1 MKRPVLII
9 EDTILFPESELRM
22 ETDHEAQI
30 RTLNVA
36 DKTEQHEI
44 LVATPLDTGDTF
56 DITELPSIAILGSM
70 ELHLSIPPES
80 KVRSVI
86 LGLRRVNVHSYY
98 FENGVYYAECEEIL
112 VPKVSL
118 KDEILYKDMLL
129 RLLERYI
136 KESPYMSNALMS
148 QIKGIDQLSIL
159 TDVVASFLTVPSSEK
174 KKYLYEI
181 NPINRAKM
189 IMEEIKK
196 ELGIVK
202 IEREI
207 DIAVQKEMEKS
218 QKEFLL
224 REKLKVIQKELG
236 DVSSKEQDIERMKKK
251 LPKLKCPNKIRK
263 RIEEELKRYENVS
276 SNSPELSGIRDY
288 LDWLFRLPWQ
298 RYTKD
303 NANLKEVSNYLNQSH
318 YGLDDVKKRMIEY
331 LAVKENT
338 KKQKERTPILCFVGP
353 PGVGKTS
360 FAYSIGEA
368 LNRTVAKI
376 SVGGMSDEAEIVG
389 HRRTYVGSIPGRIIQ
404 GIAKCK
410 SANPVF
416 IIDEIDKMQKDFRGD
431 PASCLLE
438 VLDKEQN
445 MHFQDHYLEEEFD
458 LSNVLFIATAN
469 YEDQIPLELR
479 DRLEIIH
486 ISSYTEY
493 EKLEI
498 AKQCLLPKLL
508 NQNGLTTLEVQFS
521 DEALL
526 EIIRS
531 YTKEAGV
538 RDLERMIDQ
547 ILRKI
552 VKKIYVDKETPYFEI
567 VKTMLPE
574 FLDDP
579 IYHYHDS
586 AKKVQVGVVNGLAYT
601 PFGGDILPIEVTY
614 FEGKGNLILTG
625 SLGEVMQESAHI
637 ALNYIKANKGRFGI
651 AQKLF
656 LENDIH
662 IHIPEGAVSKEGPSA
677 GIALTTALISSLT
690 LKSVSGSVAMTGEI
704 TLRGHVLA
712 IGGVREKV
720 IGAHRAGIR
729 EIYLP
734 LENKKDVKKLP
745 KNIQKEIQFHYV
757 ERYME
762 VYESLFEKRKVKI

>member
-9 EDTILFPESELRM
+9 EDAILFPESELRM
-22 ETDHEAQI
+22 ETDRQDQV
-30 RTLNVA
+30 RTLNIV
-36 DKTEQHEI
+36 DQETPHEVI
-44 LVATPLDTGDTF
+44 VATPLHTVDTL
-56 DITELPSIAILGSM
+56 DITELPSMAILASL
-70 ELHLSIPPES
+70 ELYLTIPNS

-86 LGLRRVNVHSYY
+86 LGLRRVNVTSYSL
-98 FENGVYYAECEEIL
+98 EDGIYYAECEEVLEADISE
-112 VPKVSL
+112 KE
-118 KDEILYKDMLL
+118 KFLYKDMLL
-129 RLLERYI
+129 RLVDRYI
-136 KESPYMSNALMS
+136 KESPYMSNALLS
-148 QIKGIDQLSIL
+148 QINGIDSLDVL
-159 TDVVASFLTVPSSEK
+159 TDVVSSFLNLPFEEK

-181 NPINRAKM
+181 NPVTRAKM
-189 IMEEIKK
+189 IMEEIKR
-196 ELGIVK
+196 ELGMVK

-207 DIAVQKEMEKS
+207 DMAVQKEMEKS

-224 REKLKVIQKELG
+224 REKLKVIQEELG
-236 DVSSKEQDIERMKKK
+236 DVSSKEQDIEKMKKR
-251 LPKLKCPNKIRK
+251 LAKLKCPRK
-263 RIEEELKRYENVS
+263 VRTRIEEELKRYENLS
-276 SNSPELSGIRDY
+276 SNSPETSGIRDY
-288 LDWLFRLPWQ
+288 LDWLFRLPWEK
-298 RYTKD
+298 YTKD
-303 NANLKEVSNYLNQSH
+303 NEDLKDVSSYLDRSH
-318 YGLDDVKKRMIEY
+318 YGLVDVKARMIEY

-360 FAYSIGEA
+360 FAYSIARA
-368 LNRTVAKI
+368 LHRNVAKI

-389 HRRTYVGSIPGRIIQ
+389 HRRTYIGSIPGRIIQ
-404 GIAKCK
+404 GIAKAK

-458 LSNVLFIATAN
+458 LSKVLFIATAN
-469 YEDQIPLELR
+469 YEEQIPLELR

-508 NQNGLTTLEVQFS
+508 EQNGLTSLEVQFQ
-521 DEALL
+521 ENALL
-526 EIIRS
+526 KMIRS

-547 ILRKI
+547 VLRKI
-552 VKKIYVDKETPYFEI
+552 VKRIYVDQETPFFEI
-567 VKTMLPE
+567 TEETLSLY
-574 FLDDP
+574 LDDAP
-579 IYHYHDS
+579 YHYHDS
-586 AKKVQVGVVNGLAYT
+586 GKKMQEGVVNGLAYT

-625 SLGEVMQESAHI
+625 SLGEVMQESARI
-637 ALNYIKANKGRFGI
+637 ALSYIKAHREHFGI
-651 AQKLF
+651 PKDIF
-656 LENDIH
+656 GTKDIH
-662 IHIPEGAVSKEGPSA
+662 IHVPEGAVNKEGPSA
-677 GIALTTALISSLT
+677 GIALTSALISSLS
-690 LKSVSGSVAMTGEI
+690 KQKVSSRIAMTGEI
-704 TLRGHVLA
+704 TLRGHVLE
-712 IGGVREKV
+712 IGGVKEKI

-729 EIYLP
+729 EVYLP
-734 LENKKDVKKLP
+734 KENEKDVKKLP
-745 KNIQKEIQFHYV
+745 KAIQKEVTFHFV

>member
-9 EDTILFPESELRM
+9 DDTILFPESELRM
-22 ETDHEAQI
+22 ETDHEGQI
-30 RTLNVA
+30 ATLEAV
-36 DKTEQHEI
+36 DHDLSHEV
-44 LVATPLDTGDTF
+44 LVVTPLHTGNAF
-56 DITELPSIAILGSM
+56 DITELPSVAVLGSL
-70 ELHLSIPPES
+70 ELHLLIPNS

-86 LGLRRVNVHSYY
+86 LGLRRVNVHSYSL
-98 FENGVYYAECEEIL
+98 ENGIYYAECEEIPFPE
-112 VPKVSL
+112 VTVK
-118 KDEILYKDMLL
+118 EQILYKDLLL
-129 RLLERYI
+129 RLLDRYI
-136 KESPYMSNALMS
+136 KESPYMSNALLS
-148 QIKGIDQLSIL
+148 QIKGIEQLDVL
-159 TDVVASFLTVPSSEK
+159 TDVVSSFLNVSFEEK
-174 KKYLYEI
+174 KKYLYEL
-181 NPINRAKM
+181 NPIYRAKM
-189 IMEEIKK
+189 IMEEMKRQ
-196 ELGIVK
+196 LDMVK

-207 DIAVQKEMEKS
+207 DRAVQKEMERS

-224 REKLKVIQKELG
+224 REKLKVIQQELG
-236 DVSSKEQDIERMKKK
+236 DVSSKEQDIEKMKKR
-251 LPKLKCPNKIRK
+251 LAKLKCPLKVK
-263 RIEEELKRYENVS
+263 HRIEEELKRYENIS
-276 SNSPELSGIRDY
+276 NNSPEASGIRDY

-303 NANLKEVSNYLNQSH
+303 NGDMKEVSVYLNHSH
-318 YGLDDVKKRMIEY
+318 YGLEDVKKRMIEY

-360 FAYSIGEA
+360 LAYSIGEA
-368 LNRTVAKI
+368 LHRNVAKM

-389 HRRTYVGSIPGRIIQ
+389 HRRTYIGSIPGRIIQ
-404 GIAKCK
+404 EIAKCK

-445 MHFQDHYLEEEFD
+445 MHFQDHYIEEEFD
-458 LSNVLFIATAN
+458 LSKVLFIATAN
-469 YEDQIPLELR
+469 YEEQIPLELR

-508 NQNGLTTLEVQFS
+508 EQNGLTSLEVQFT
-521 DEALL
+521 DEAIL

-547 ILRKI
+547 VLRKI

-567 VKTMLPE
+567 TASHLVS
-574 FLDDP
+574 FLDDA

-586 AKKVQVGVVNGLAYT
+586 VKKMQEGVVNGLAYT

-614 FEGKGNLILTG
+614 YEGKGNLILTG
-625 SLGEVMQESAHI
+625 SLGEVMQESARI
-637 ALNYIKANKGRFGI
+637 ALSYIKAHQQRFGI
-651 AQKLF
+651 PRNLF
-656 LENDIH
+656 EEKDIH
-662 IHIPEGAVSKEGPSA
+662 IHVPEGAVTKEGPSA
-677 GIALTTALISSLT
+677 GIALTSALISSLS
-690 LKSVSGSVAMTGEI
+690 KQKVSGSVAMTGEI

-712 IGGVREKV
+712 IGGVKEKV

-734 LENKKDVKKLP
+734 LENKKDVQKLP
-745 KNIQKEIQFHYV
+745 KHIKNEIKFHYV
-757 ERYME
+757 ERYIE
-762 VYESLFEKRKVKI
+762 VYETLFEKRKVNI